1 MFTLSRKLK
10 FLKRTI
16 KSFSKDHFSG
26 LELKVQQAFKELTAC
41 QNSLLLAPSPILASR
56 EKEAHRVWLNLAIA
70 EERFFCQKSRVN
82 WLANGDLN
90 TSFFKRMVAT
100 RRSANLIHYL
110 LDNSGRKIENHEE
123 LANHCVGFFTELLGN
138 GSNPLTQDD
147 ITRIQAISTFSC
159 DNEMRDM
166 LVAEITDEEIKSEF
180 FNMPRN
186 KSPGPDG
193 YSPEFF
199 TYTWSVIG
207 EDVLK
212 AVKEFFLSGQLL
224 KQWNN
229 TAITLIPKKPN
240 ADKITDFRPIS
251 CCNVLYKVISKILA
265 RRLEHLLTLWIS
277 PSQSAFVKGRLL
289 SENVL
294 LATELVQGFGQK
306 NISRRGVLKVDLRKA
321 FDSVSWDFILQVLL
335 AANIPQTY
343 VNWIKQC
350 LTTTSFSININ
361 GSLCGFFRGANGLRQ
376 GDPLSPSLFV
386 IALEIF
392 TRLLEKKFDDGSIGY
407 HPKAKDLKISSLA
420 FADDLMIFYDG
431 KISSLHGITSVLND
445 FQALSGL
452 AMNREKSGIYTAGL
466 SPQESI
472 GTMSF
477 GFLNGSF
484 PFRYLGLPLL
494 HRKLRRT
501 DYSPLID
508 QISARFNHWTTK
520 TLSFAGRLQLIS
532 SVIYS
537 SVNFWMSTFILP
549 KCCLSTI
556 ESLCNRFLWSADITK
571 KGGIKVSWQ
580 QACLPK
586 SEGGLGLRN
595 FRIWN
600 KTLNLRLI
608 WLLFTNTSSLWVA
621 WTRYHRLRNAN
632 FWNAKP
638 SDQHSWIWKALLDL
652 RPLAKRFLRC
662 KVANGKTASY
672 WYDHWNNL
680 GPLIEH
686 VGSSGPQLMGI
697 PDSALVEDAIG
708 HSGWLLP
715 SAHTRNSTLVSLRDV
730 LLETQIPAVSLGPDT
745 YHWSINGSSST
756 VFLSKQTWEEL
767 RPVSI
772 VKSWAKVVWYKG
784 HIPKF
789 AFTFWVTHLD
799 RLPVRSRLAAWG
811 INTPTTCCTCN
822 REIETRD
829 HLFLHCDYSSQIWS
843 IVLSRLGQPRLNF
856 TDWSDLIVWLSSSS
870 GSQSLTLKRL
880 TVQVTIF
887 SIWKERNNR
896 LHNMVSTSHLVIFNQ
911 IDRSIRDS
919 ILARINRRKFRNL
932 LSRWFTYE

>member
-1 MFTLSRKLK
+1 
-10 FLKRTI
+10 
-16 KSFSKDHFSG
+16 
-26 LELKVQQAFKELTAC
+26 
-41 QNSLLLAPSPILASR
+41 
-56 EKEAHRVWLNLAIA
+56 
-70 EERFFCQKSRVN
+70 
-82 WLANGDLN
+82 
-90 TSFFKRMVAT
+90 MVAT

-110 LDNSGRKIENHEE
+110 LDISGRKIENHEE

-212 AVKEFFLSGQLL
+212 AVREFFLSGQLL

-321 FDSVSWDFILQVLL
+321 FDSVSWDFILHVLL

-407 HPKAKDLKISSLA
+407 HPKAKDMKISSLA
-420 FADDLMIFYDG
+420 FAGDLMIFYDG
-431 KISSLHGITSVLND
+431 KISSLHGINSNLND

-494 HRKLRRT
+494 H
-501 DYSPLID
+501 P
-508 QISARFNHWTTK
+508 
-520 TLSFAGRLQLIS
+520 
-532 SVIYS
+532 
-537 SVNFWMSTFILP
+537 
-549 KCCLSTI
+549 
-556 ESLCNRFLWSADITK
+556 
-571 KGGIKVSWQ
+571 
-580 QACLPK
+580 
-586 SEGGLGLRN
+586 
-595 FRIWN
+595 
-600 KTLNLRLI
+600 
-608 WLLFTNTSSLWVA
+608 
-621 WTRYHRLRNAN
+621 
-632 FWNAKP
+632 
-638 SDQHSWIWKALLDL
+638 
-652 RPLAKRFLRC
+652 
-662 KVANGKTASY
+662 NGKTASY

-745 YHWSINGSSST
+745 YHWYINGSSST
-756 VFLSKQTWEEL
+756 IFLSKQTWEEL
-767 RPVSI
+767 RPISI

-811 INTPTTCCTCN
+811 INTPTTCCICN

-829 HLFLHCDYSSQIWS
+829 NLFLHCDYSSQIWS

-919 ILARINRRKFRNL
+919 ILARIKRRKFRNL